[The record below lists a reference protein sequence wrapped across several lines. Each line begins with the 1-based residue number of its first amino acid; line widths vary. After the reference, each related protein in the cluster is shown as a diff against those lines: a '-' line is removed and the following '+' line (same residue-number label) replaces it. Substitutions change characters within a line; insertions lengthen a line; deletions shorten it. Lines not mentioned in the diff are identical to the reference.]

1 MAVSNARPSP
11 PSVRAEVAKFALA
24 GLAALLVLALVG
36 GLVLSRAT
44 RDEAIADAKRLTE
57 VDARTAIEPNLADA
71 LASGDPR
78 ALERIDRVV
87 RARVLDHDVVRVR
100 IWTADGRIAYS
111 DRRSQVGAHY
121 ALGDDEREILRQG
134 GIDAEVSDL

>member
-1 MAVSNARPSP
+1 MAASRPNPAP

-36 GLVLSRAT
+36 WLVLSRAT

-71 LASGDPR
+71 LASGDRRGRRR
-78 ALERIDRVV
+78 APPGGC
-87 RARVLDHDVVRVR
+87 ARGGA
-100 IWTADGRIAYS
+100 ADA
-111 DRRSQVGAHY
+111 
-121 ALGDDEREILRQG
+121 G
-134 GIDAEVSDL
+134 GGPPS